1 MTGFSGW
8 GKCVFSCRILE
19 ENCVCEIE
27 LKNNYKMKEQL
38 KKSVYESPHTELFQ
52 VMMEGAFMAGSQE
65 AVIKEES
72 TIEVEEYDRFDNE
85 ITFE

>member
-1 MTGFSGW
+1 MSFPAGFW
-8 GKCVFSCRILE
+8 KKI
-19 ENCVCEIE
+19 VCEIE

-52 VMMEGAFMAGSQE
+52 VVMEGAFMAGSQE

>member
-1 MTGFSGW
+1 
-8 GKCVFSCRILE
+8 
-19 ENCVCEIE
+19 
-27 LKNNYKMKEQL
+27 MKEQL

-52 VMMEGAFMAGSQE
+52 VMMEGVFMAGSQE